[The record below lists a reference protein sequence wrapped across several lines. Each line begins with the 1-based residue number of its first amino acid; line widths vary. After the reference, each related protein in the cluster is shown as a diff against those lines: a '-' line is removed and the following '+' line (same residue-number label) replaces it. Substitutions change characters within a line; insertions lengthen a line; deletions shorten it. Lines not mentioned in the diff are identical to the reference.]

1 MPQASTPPQT
11 EPATDSATVKAQE
24 AAPIAAQ
31 AGTAPIT
38 SAPKPQQVIP
48 ADARPVS
55 EVMKA
60 DSIKK
65 ATEAAKQIPLN
76 PQQTFTPV
84 QPPKP
89 QAAMPKDDDWD
100 LPENFSSKNAFV
112 PIEADAE

>member
-1 MPQASTPPQT
+1 
-11 EPATDSATVKAQE
+11 
-24 AAPIAAQ
+24 
-31 AGTAPIT
+31 
-38 SAPKPQQVIP
+38 
-48 ADARPVS
+48 
-55 EVMKA
+55 MKA

-65 ATEAAKQIPLN
+65 ATEAAKQIPLDAQ
-76 PQQTFTPV
+76 PGTAEKPSATQAASTKPVQQTITPV